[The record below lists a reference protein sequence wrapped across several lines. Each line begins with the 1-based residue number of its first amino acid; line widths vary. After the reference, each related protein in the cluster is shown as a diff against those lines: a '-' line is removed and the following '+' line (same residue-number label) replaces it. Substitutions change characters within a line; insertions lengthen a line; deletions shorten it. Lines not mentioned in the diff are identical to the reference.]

1 MENQP
6 ECVFCKVV
14 RREIPASVRF
24 EDDEIIA
31 FDDINPAAPIHVL
44 IIPKVHIPSLRAVGV
59 DEQMLLGKL
68 VYRAKLLAEELN
80 IAETGYRISINV
92 GKWGG
97 QIVPHLHLHL
107 LGGAPLS
114 IGSSVLTD
122 AEAVPRV
129 ATQYPGYQPR

>member
-1 MENQP
+1 MESQP
-6 ECVFCKVV
+6 DCVFCKIA
-14 RREIPASVRF
+14 RHEIPASVRF
-24 EDDEIIA
+24 EDDEMIA
-31 FDDINPAAPIHVL
+31 FDDHNPAAPIHVL
-44 IIPKVHIPSLRAVGV
+44 VIPKVHIPSLRAAEEN
-59 DEQMLLGKL
+59 DQMLLGKL

-114 IGSSVLTD
+114 TRLEMTAD
-122 AEAVPRV
+122 ASALLIS
-129 ATQYPGYQPR
+129 

>member
-1 MENQP
+1 MMMDSTPNSD
-6 ECVFCKVV
+6 CVFCKIASHN
-14 RREIPASVRF
+14 IPAHIRF

-31 FDDINPAAPIHVL
+31 FDDINPATPIHVL
-44 IIPKVHIPSLRAVGV
+44 VIPKAHIPSLRATEV
-59 DEQMLLGKL
+59 DDQMLLGKL

-97 QIVPHLHLHL
+97 QIVPHLHLHI

-114 IGSSVLTD
+114 TRLEVLTD
-122 AEAVPRV
+122 AEVAPRV
-129 ATQYPGYQPR
+129 ATQ

>member
-1 MENQP
+1 MENQTD
-6 ECVFCKVV
+6 CVFCKIA
-14 RREIPASVRF
+14 RHEIPAGVRF

-44 IIPKVHIPSLRAVGV
+44 VIPKIHIPSLAVV
-59 DEQMLLGKL
+59 EEKDQPLLGKL

-80 IAETGYRISINV
+80 IAEPGYRVSINV

-97 QIVPHLHLHL
+97 QIVSHLHLHI

-114 IGSSVLTD
+114 THLEIL
-122 AEAVPRV
+122 AEAETVPRV
-129 ATQYPGYQPR
+129 AAE